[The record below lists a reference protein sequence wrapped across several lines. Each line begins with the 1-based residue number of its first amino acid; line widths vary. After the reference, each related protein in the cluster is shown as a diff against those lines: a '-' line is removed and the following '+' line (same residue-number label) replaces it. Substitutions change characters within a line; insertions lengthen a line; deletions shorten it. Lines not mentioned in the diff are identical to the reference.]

1 MCNWKKSRLGGK
13 HSRSVKSSAVSNSRH
28 IKHAIMIS
36 KLFGQSSA
44 KQIYRT
50 TNTEKLKQSLKL
62 WYRKVR
68 LKSQR
73 FRKLKK
79 CCTIS
84 GTVVSNDIPL
94 LSEDRSLEPKY
105 CDIHENDVIHSEV
118 SENAVCENGGQVF
131 PVWCW
136 NCANDLQRHSCCKVC
151 DKDGALCPESDN
163 VYLSTVKSQ
172 VYCSHSVDKC
182 AYCKGV
188 TSHKLCQTQ
197 TICQE
202 QPCQNCSG
210 NKLSDILAIT
220 EKNSSCSYSLD
231 GNCTEICVKR
241 KQLMSVKS
249 ENDDGGNLESMDI
262 SDKPKS
268 VLHGMSVSSSAG
280 MKQDCVQSEPINVLK
295 ISDENER
302 NSLNLC
308 LKGRHNMDAR
318 SVMNVGVDSE
328 YNVME
333 TGTVLREDGCQ
344 VFEDVNRSCEK
355 DKVKPFEND
364 EIIDSQIKQLC
375 TKVRCKVHIP
385 WYKKLSAF
393 DIMHIIVLCSHY
405 GFVKISKEMGIPKTQ
420 LLKWKKLVK
429 THQIRMLKSKKEK
442 IKCDGNSLNSED
454 KRIGKISSCYRMKE
468 NSNKVNLEK
477 TGDRWS
483 DLPRKSSLFHAD
495 EQHIEDLKGKTLGG
509 LSKVEKFSW
518 IWKDHAKLFQKAQ
531 VLVAE
536 MTLNNN
542 PPQTQG
548 VVHTERS
555 CNIKK
560 VVISER
566 KGINS
571 PRTERAQNENSV
583 FGDESGGKGITALP
597 SRNLENTTVS
607 NESLNSSPNSKTARG
622 NSTLSE
628 RASSNFHL
636 QDESIRFSE
645 NLRQYVI
652 KHKCFSLEY
661 KLKYLNRKKETLE
674 DAEKFLGT
682 KRLPGDGNYTQQLR
696 ENLLLL
702 SLKVGIQRTAEH
714 FNICHETISR
724 WQASLLS
731 ELKKKSKFSKAN
743 EDSYV
748 FRVAFLAK
756 KIGVKAV
763 GDKYNIDYDVVSK
776 WCNHFNIIV
785 RCKWRQ
791 IITSVML
798 SLKAQKKKE
807 AHLNKEVLKKTFR
820 KGTDDDC
827 RWMDCQELESDDNTE
842 KKKKSNNLVRTNK
855 SEAKIQFLENAQVV
869 HGNVET
875 SGKVHNSPIEVID
888 LDKSDEESDC
898 DDMVEIVSWTVE
910 DKGGKGGVVLEK
922 GKHKETERVVPV
934 NLHQLDNG
942 RTVECDFEHNKESLR
957 KTDQDDMVD
966 LNRKHHLKAGSI
978 NETTESVIIIPS
990 DDSDDDDEVCLVSS
1004 QRSSSPEVILRT
1016 LDIKSEPFDEE
1027 FDKVEKGIKRARTRD
1042 SAEGSESKGN
1052 VPVRSHVGDNQRV
1065 IKSGF
1070 ESCNEKQGQEPRH
1083 SDCVIV
1089 NEMGVEKGN
1098 KVEAQSHTFSSGSG
1112 DLVCSGSSGSV
1123 NHGTSVSSGT
1133 QIGQNS
1139 SMADVQIVGLNDLQP
1154 GEDYF
1159 LLDKSLLS
1167 STLQTSTASPLQ
1179 TLLAAPVLSSVF
1191 SSATT
1196 VTNVSPSTYTS
1207 SAGTSSSFA
1216 SSMTIPLPKLFVG
1229 GTNEVAPPPSNT
1241 PVLYPNSSNSN
1252 SSNTVMPAPP
1262 PLQYIRPISG
1272 QQVTA
1277 SFVTSTSLQ
1286 VSAIPQQSQ
1295 MFVPTCRPVTL
1306 GQRSLVVQKST
1317 SDGKTLHIVKTLSS
1331 NVDQDKGITG
1341 TSSTLSAPQVVSQ
1354 RLRPIPV
1361 QYIRAPAE
1369 RKLTYKT
1376 IVVDPSKPIVVSPKK
1391 SQVVLAP
1398 AQTTLS
1404 GASTQ
1409 LNQASS
1415 LLLKQM
1421 PGNQLA
1427 NLKGV
1432 KTIIVHPSTSNVDQ
1446 QHVSKSPQLLSSSDL
1461 KSLTSAVNTS
1471 PTTIASLGLKS
1482 IVSVPSSSNL
1492 TVSKQTLIL
1501 SGEIGGV
1508 TANSF
1513 ATLEHSEAVSPADS
1527 APVKVSSSQSRTSF
1541 VSFQKSNMSQILNL
1555 TRDTSKKVVGKA
1567 AGRSVSD
1574 AEKVQSSES
1583 KEDEE
1588 EILRRQKAKE
1598 RFLDLSAYVSE
1609 DKIDKER
1616 ALLSALLSRKTA
1628 DSSEGSAKT
1637 DKENSATESESM
1649 LDLPSSSEGSSTHG
1663 IFSKGATDKNVVVS
1677 KPTCPGQ
1684 GENVLKPVTTEE
1696 LKGTVKQMS
1705 HRLDSLIQSVN
1716 VRISGEKQPISS
1728 SVSSVVT
1735 VDSPGTSISPDVP
1748 ERISEECSDN
1758 SQSTEILSN
1767 TDKIGKNRIDSLIS
1781 SVSDR
1786 IKKTR
1791 DSNDC
1796 YTSMDNS
1803 AEGKDSSGDTSTV
1816 TEKKQHSESNVEK
1829 KQRKGES
1836 NVRRDIRDIKKG
1848 VISPQDLGEDS
1859 CLSKD
1864 SESSNSS
1871 LATTGS
1877 TSSAGSSESCPIEL
1891 EEEEEEDTDSKESTN
1906 VDLSEKLKS
1915 LLNADIFNVINT
1927 DTPAKSDNDESNDDD
1942 CCMIVQSKKVGV
1954 IHKEIVHS
1962 EVRSD
1967 QPQKAVRED
1976 EPKISVIDLTANDSN
1991 SVVVTMPVSET
2002 TVDTENAE
2010 KPVITT
2016 VDKRSFPVTASEEK
2030 SAEVVPSRAT
2040 SLGNMTKNAT
2050 LSRTST
2056 DGLASK
2062 RPQYPLTIKKKIG
2075 KLASMFSIVSLSR
2088 KYGIGSNTISKWKNL
2103 YVHEQIG
2110 ALDFTGEELSILQE
2124 IREYNERYKTT
2135 SKKEYQIYV
2144 DNPEEDAASVV
2155 SVEEQGNTSGMSDL
2169 ERSRGQLTSLLQLRE
2184 DRARS
2189 QLQSKPSVKT
2199 GDITTAPQSGTPN
2212 PKFYIPFDDNTDSKQ
2227 RQLLRQKF
2235 KSQTTIS
2242 DKSLSSQTSSG
2253 MRKAFSSIFG
2263 EDTPKEKPAEGDKD
2277 GLTLQK
2283 VTYLC
2288 PEEGIF
2294 KFRYILPSSPVCASP
2309 STPTTTSVM
2318 SHPQLKQSQGKN
2330 RKTGQEVFSSKL
2342 KSDEKYSQK
2351 FKIAVVKEARS
2362 SGFDKTSKWYNI
2374 PMDLLMKWHD
2384 NYVHGSGTDETE
2396 NENEPESSISKETL
2410 TEIVGA
2416 GGGSQGLA
2424 KKKSTKLNAGLSF
2437 DKFQNKEGA
2446 IMKPRF
2452 NMQKQVSPGRQ
2463 PKSRM
2468 GVDTSASRGNI
2479 EQLEQFQAD
2488 VQGDLGIMPKFV
2500 KQNSKSKDDGV
2511 EIASTWKQV
2520 QSVLTFQK
2528 PAEKKYTQ
2536 EFKNRI
2542 IKECE
2547 VKGQKTVSQ
2556 AHKIPYNEISRWRL
2570 EARKSQEV
2578 KLQTSKP
2585 ENKTDCVSSKISQ
2598 KKQTNISKGDTNPN
2612 LGVFLPSESA
2622 GTENKPHENE
2632 SLKIKIK
2639 LPVSSLDKPKVTTKE
2654 NMNKEK
2660 ENLLVTIKQEPVDD
2674 VDMQTMSSE
2683 LVPGTSIQ
2691 AVQGNSA
2698 NDRGSPRKGKKEI
2711 VVLDEDAEL
2720 RMEVI
2725 NYCFEHGVLKTQKK
2739 FNVTRQSIIDL
2750 MKEYDELNKYSV
2762 DAYNK
2767 EHGYDQLKTKLVSRE
2782 KTSVEVT
2789 NTAQPVIVKNLTD
2802 YIVTQEYKQ
2811 TVVEYA
2817 KNHGITA
2824 ASRKY
2829 KRKTSTVRTWI
2840 NERQREE
2847 QKKIAEEQIC
2857 KEIEL
2862 LRSNIPVEDA
2872 RKISFFEAR
2881 KKRQQLENEFRNQ
2894 YKKTVVEFAK
2904 KFSITEATKKYK
2916 KKAHTIKSWMGYFAK
2931 TERDAKK
2938 QQDAENTEAKTSEN
2952 IDFLSPGRQTE
2963 HVDFGGGKSPAASQR
2978 SKSLENSPIWEQDFV
2993 IKPSSSKSPLKM
3005 TFSPRRKSSPVIMSA
3020 MYAGEKEDGDNGE
3033 EVEFDEEE
3041 TNDIETEDEE
3051 EGKQFVEFSS
3061 LAQNS
3066 SEEPLVSHT
3075 CGTENIPETSLVVIS
3090 DDNECPV
3097 KKVQGSGQEAETREN
3112 DEKGLIGADATAKG
3126 LPEINEVIFN
3136 ESIKAVEKSLPSEAE
3151 KGDDSLISSNYVP
3164 DVSKSGELYGTE
3176 ENLDGSVQHSEDH
3189 IDKNKE
3195 ALSKPVMSAE
3205 YDEELSEEENILE
3218 SIPYE
3223 DTIMFKVLT
3232 SEMEQFFCDKSLSLT
3247 KDVSALSRK
3256 SKGMGADAEI
3266 IANIEE
3272 TFLFTENR
3280 ATRNSLNREKVVDT
3294 QITAESNLENEDKQS
3309 KEGSIEKSSQ
3319 EIQDE
3324 MKLSDQQ
3331 VEESISTLTEFGDQ
3345 DKETVVEQTKGK
3357 AGSILET
3364 STKECFVKL
3373 ANIEI
3378 SNKSGNGSA
3387 NSKKDEAESPKA
3399 DFEQKETDD
3408 IPILP
3413 ERKER
3418 SIFEFL
3424 SADDMQNKTGDEKND
3439 QETTRIENLATEKNE
3454 GKTSTSDNKF
3464 SLFGNFMK
3472 SFNLPSFSTKTVG
3485 KSEEAKEVAGIADE
3499 NDNKNA
3505 DKSERNLFDIIAIK
3519 DVDTAQSPPK
3529 VESSSQMKSLFKTAS
3544 PPKRALRSNSRPG
3557 QAAAGS
3563 SHPVISH
3570 KKPMFKF
3577 PKLALSV
3584 NFGSIAKL
3592 GMAKLKE
3599 DSQIKSDKDGI
3610 DSKSETFQENDEKIK
3625 SASSTDDGVEK
3636 TQEGKDLESHHMSE
3650 VPEVSSG
3657 ILSSLTESVHSKSE
3671 RNAAENFRSDE
3682 TNTNKPQESTS
3693 GIVME
3698 TFEQLRQ
3705 RLAHERALAKA
3716 EKEKEKEKAM
3726 IEHADEHD
3734 GNDTSDS
3741 GITKCLGTVEEDEM
3755 YKEFAPEKI
3764 VLILDISKKHGIDF
3778 ACTSFGLQASVIVNW
3793 IIEKDRKQRKV
3804 ALSVGLEEKLSALM
3818 AIERSE
3824 INVED
3829 LAVQRG
3835 IDGEIVRRW
3844 DAELGWLLK
3853 EKGVVDVLGKWK
3865 NVASLAGHTG
3875 DESKKK
3881 QRQEP
3886 SLEIADGTKQIE
3898 ENFLI
3903 LTEAEEAGEGVD
3915 ATSEPAV
3922 GIYTL
3927 FEESIENDND
3937 RLKKTDG
3944 DNMQDKP
3951 IDQSGPELAKILE
3964 DAEGIDV
3971 SNVDSAK
3978 VASDVNQNADQGK
3991 HTSNIGKSVSE
4002 ENEDCK
4008 MEIEVPDVLSFA
4020 QTTPAR
4026 DYTIEQKAI
4035 CVVLAKKYGEK
4046 EVCQKLG
4053 INPSTLSRW
4062 VHKKTVISDLLD
4074 EQAAGFRKVKK
4085 SLDDSLTD
4093 GEHQKDRERQQGLG
4107 NSKPNAKKS
4116 GHDKDSAQ
4124 SYRMIFP
4131 IKIPNVLKNVAKGP
4145 MKGRRREFTFEEK
4158 VALVKLVELYGVRQ
4172 VHKQFKIPTG
4182 TIWNFQHSKLIKEA
4196 LKQEQKDKGSF
4207 VDAAKQNLESD
4218 IEQGDEFINVDAIL
4232 DRVLANSEAVSDHVN
4247 YKLEQKAD
4255 IVFLVNHYGG
4265 DYVCEKLPQ
4274 IPRGTLW
4281 NWRHSRHVLPLV
4293 DALEKKVKKQLEKS
4307 SRSVVGVMASDTV
4320 DKTGMTQKW
4329 LKECEATTRIR
4340 KRGNRDSSVES
4351 FKRQR
4356 LDVSEVEGTQG
4367 SEVADSDEIVRG
4379 STPSS
4384 IESDIS
4390 IHSDEFEEIDSDLE
4404 VTSPSVYSKKSETS
4418 TATVKSGS
4426 ANVAR
4431 KPLPRNSKSVAG
4443 NTGAPE
4449 KTDCLSVKSGASG
4462 KESDNTDQKEC
4473 PVYEVQKIECGADNQ
4488 MMVCYK
4494 VLNGEQKCVTHP
4506 CYFCLCCS

>member
-1 MCNWKKSRLGGK
+1 
-13 HSRSVKSSAVSNSRH
+13 
-28 IKHAIMIS
+28 MIS

-44 KQIYRT
+44 RQIYRT

-62 WYRKVR
+62 WYRKAR

-79 CCTIS
+79 CCTIL
-84 GTVVSNDIPL
+84 GTVVSSDIPL
-94 LSEDRSLEPKY
+94 QFEDKSFEPKC

-131 PVWCW
+131 PMLCW

-151 DKDGALCPESDN
+151 DKGGALCPESAN
-163 VYLSTVKSQ
+163 IYLNTVKSQ

-188 TSHKLCQTQ
+188 TSHKLCQTE

-202 QPCQNCSG
+202 QPCQNYSG

-220 EKNSSCSYSLD
+220 EKNSSRSCSLD
-231 GNCTEICVKR
+231 GNCSEFCVKR
-241 KQLMSVKS
+241 RQLMPLKT
-249 ENDDGGNLESMDI
+249 ENDGVGNLESMEI
-262 SDKPKS
+262 SDKPES
-268 VLHGMSVSSSAG
+268 VLYEMSISSSAG
-280 MKQDCVQSEPINVLK
+280 MKQDGVQSELINVSNF
-295 ISDENER
+295 SDENER
-302 NSLNLC
+302 NSPNIC
-308 LKGRHNMDAR
+308 LKGRHNMDTR
-318 SVMNVGVDSE
+318 SAMNVGVDSE
-328 YNVME
+328 CNVME
-333 TGTVLREDGCQ
+333 TGTLFGEDGCQ
-344 VFEDVNRSCEK
+344 EFEDVKRCCER
-355 DKVKPFEND
+355 DEVNPFED
-364 EIIDSQIKQLC
+364 QEVIDILVKQLC
-375 TKVRCKVHIP
+375 TKVGCKVRIP
-385 WYKKLSAF
+385 WYKKLSAL
-393 DIMHIIVLCSHY
+393 DILHIIVLCSHY
-405 GFVKISKEMGIPKTQ
+405 GFVRISKETGIPKTQ

-429 THQIRMLKSKKEK
+429 THQIRMLKSKEEK
-442 IKCDGNSLNSED
+442 IKSDGNSRNSED
-454 KRIGKISSCYRMKE
+454 KRNGKISSCNRMKE

-477 TGDRWS
+477 RVNRWN
-483 DLPRKSSLFHAD
+483 DLSRKSSLFHAD
-495 EQHIEDLKGKTLGG
+495 ELPMEYLKGKTLGG

-548 VVHTERS
+548 VHTERS
-555 CNIKK
+555 CNMKK
-560 VVISER
+560 MVICER

-583 FGDESGGKGITALP
+583 SDGESGGKGITALL
-597 SRNLENTTVS
+597 SRNLENVTVS
-607 NESLNSSPNSKTARG
+607 KASLNSSPNSKTARG
-622 NSTLSE
+622 NSTMSE
-628 RASSNFHL
+628 RAPSNFHL
-636 QDESIRFSE
+636 HNESIRFSE
-645 NLRQYVI
+645 NLLQYVV
-652 KHKCFSLEY
+652 KHKCFSREY
-661 KLKYLNRKKETLE
+661 KLKYLNREKETIE

-682 KRLPGDGNYTQQLR
+682 KRLPGDGKYTQQFR
-696 ENLLLL
+696 ENVLLLC
-702 SLKVGIQRTAEH
+702 LKVGIQRTAEH
-714 FNICHETISR
+714 FNICLETISR
-724 WQASLLS
+724 WQTLLLS
-731 ELKKKSKFSKAN
+731 ELKKRSKFSKAD

-763 GDKYNIDYDVVSK
+763 GDKYSIDYDVVSK

-791 IITSVML
+791 IIRRVML

-807 AHLNKEVLKKTFR
+807 SQLNGEVLKKTFR

-827 RWMDCQELESDDNTE
+827 KWMDYHEPELDENTE
-842 KKKKSNNLVRTNK
+842 KKKKGNDHVKKNK
-855 SEAKIQFLENAQVV
+855 PEAKIQFLENAQVI
-869 HGNVET
+869 HGGVET
-875 SGKVHNSPIEVID
+875 TGKVGNSPTEVID
-888 LDKSDEESDC
+888 LETSDDGSDC

-910 DKGGKGGVVLEK
+910 DKCGKGGVVSEK
-922 GKHKETERVVPV
+922 GKYKDTERVVPV
-934 NLHQLDNG
+934 KLHQLVNG
-942 RTVECDFEHNKESLR
+942 RIVEGDLECNKESSR

-966 LNRKHHLKAGSI
+966 LKQKLHLKAGSI
-978 NETTESVIIIPS
+978 NEATENVIIIPS
-990 DDSDDDDEVCLVSS
+990 DDSDDDEVCLLSNH
-1004 QRSSSPEVILRT
+1004 RSPSPEVILGT
-1016 LDIKSEPFDEE
+1016 LHIKLERFDEE

-1042 SAEGSESKGN
+1042 NTEGSESKGN
-1052 VPVRSHVGDNQRV
+1052 VPVRSHVVDNQRV

-1070 ESCNEKQGQEPRH
+1070 ESCNEKQGQEPKH

-1089 NEMGVEKGN
+1089 NEMGVEKG
-1098 KVEAQSHTFSSGSG
+1098 KEVEAQSHTFSSGSG
-1112 DLVCSGSSGSV
+1112 DLVCSGSSSSA
-1123 NHGTSVSSGT
+1123 NHGTSVSSAT
-1133 QIGQNS
+1133 EIGQNS
-1139 SMADVQIVGLNDLQP
+1139 STADVQIVGLNDLQP

-1159 LLDKSLLS
+1159 LLDKKLLS
-1167 STLQTSTASPLQ
+1167 STLQSSTASPLQ
-1179 TLLAAPVLSSVF
+1179 TLLAAPVLTSVF
-1191 SSATT
+1191 PSATT
-1196 VTNVSPSTYTS
+1196 VTNVSPSSFTP
-1207 SAGTSSSFA
+1207 SAGTSSAFA
-1216 SSMTIPLPKLFVG
+1216 PTITIPLPKLFVG
-1229 GTNEVAPPPSNT
+1229 GTNEVAPPPANT
-1241 PVLYPNSSNSN
+1241 PVLYPNYSNSN
-1252 SSNTVMPAPP
+1252 SANTVMPTPP

-1295 MFVPTCRPVTL
+1295 MFLPTCRAVTS

-1317 SDGKTLHIVKTLSS
+1317 SDGKTLHIVKPLSS
-1331 NVDQDKGITG
+1331 NVDEDKGITG
-1341 TSSTLSAPQVVSQ
+1341 TSTTLSSPQVGSQ

-1391 SQVVLAP
+1391 SQVVLTP

-1404 GASTQ
+1404 GTSTQ
-1409 LNQASS
+1409 FNQASS

-1421 PGNQLA
+1421 PGNQLP
-1427 NLKGV
+1427 NLKAV
-1432 KTIIVHPSTSNVDQ
+1432 KTFIVHPSTSNVD

-1471 PTTIASLGLKS
+1471 PTRAASLGLKS
-1482 IVSVPSSSNL
+1482 AVSVPSSSNL
-1492 TVSKQTLIL
+1492 RVSKQTLIL

-1513 ATLEHSEAVSPADS
+1513 ATLENSEVVSPADS
-1527 APVKVSSSQSRTSF
+1527 ALTKLSSSQSRTSF
-1541 VSFQKSNMSQILNL
+1541 VSFQKSNMSQVLNL
-1555 TRDTSKKVVGKA
+1555 TRDTSKKGVGKA
-1567 AGRSVSD
+1567 AGISKSD
-1574 AEKVQSSES
+1574 AEKVLSSES

-1628 DSSEGSAKT
+1628 DSSEASSKT
-1637 DKENSATESESM
+1637 DKENSAGESESM
-1649 LDLPSSSEGSSTHG
+1649 LDLPTSNEGSSTHC
-1663 IFSKGATDKNVVVS
+1663 ISRKGATDKDVDVS
-1677 KPTCPGQ
+1677 QPTCQGQ
-1684 GENVLKPVTTEE
+1684 GENVVLKPVTKEE
-1696 LKGTVKQMS
+1696 LKGTVKPMS

-1728 SVSSVVT
+1728 SVNSVVT
-1735 VDSPGTSISPDVP
+1735 VDSPGTSISSDIP
-1748 ERISEECSDN
+1748 ERITEECSDN
-1758 SQSTEILSN
+1758 SQTTEILSN
-1767 TDKIGKNRIDSLIS
+1767 TGKMGKNRIDSLIS

-1791 DSNDC
+1791 DCNDS
-1796 YTSMDNS
+1796 YTSMDIS
-1803 AEGKDSSGDTSTV
+1803 AEGKDNSGDTPTV

-1848 VISPQDLGEDS
+1848 VISPQNLGEDS

-1877 TSSAGSSESCPIEL
+1877 TSSVGSSESCPIEL

-1954 IHKEIVHS
+1954 SHKEIVHS
-1962 EVRSD
+1962 EIRSD

-1976 EPKISVIDLTANDSN
+1976 EPKINVIDLTANDSN
-1991 SVVVTMPVSET
+1991 SVVVTTPVSET

-2016 VDKRSFPVTASEEK
+2016 ADKRSFPKTASEEK
-2030 SAEVVPSRAT
+2030 SAEVVPGRAT

-2050 LSRTST
+2050 LSRAST

-2088 KYGIGSNTISKWKNL
+2088 KYGIGSNTISKWKSL
-2103 YVHEQIG
+2103 YGHEQIS

-2189 QLQSKPSVKT
+2189 QLISQPSVKT
-2199 GDITTAPQSGTPN
+2199 GDIATQSRTPN
-2212 PKFYIPFDDNTDSKQ
+2212 PKFYIPLDDNTDSKQ

-2235 KSQTTIS
+2235 KSQTAIS
-2242 DKSLSSQTSSG
+2242 DKSLASQTSSG

-2263 EDTPKEKPAEGDKD
+2263 EDTPKEKPAEGDDKD

-2294 KFRYILPSSPVCASP
+2294 KFRYILPSPSVCSSP
-2309 STPTTTSVM
+2309 STLTTTSVM
-2318 SHPQLKQSQGKN
+2318 SNPQLKQSQGKN

-2384 NYVHGSGTDETE
+2384 NYVHGSGTDETGNE
-2396 NENEPESSISKETL
+2396 NENEPESSISKEPL
-2410 TEIVGA
+2410 IEIVGA

-2424 KKKSTKLNAGLSF
+2424 KKKSTKLNVGLSF

-2452 NMQKQVSPGRQ
+2452 NMQKQISPGKQ
-2463 PKSRM
+2463 PKSRV
-2468 GVDTSASRGNI
+2468 GVDASASRGNI

-2500 KQNSKSKDDGV
+2500 KQNSKSKDNGV

-2520 QSVLTFQK
+2520 QSVLTVQK

-2547 VKGQKTVSQ
+2547 MKGQKTVSQ
-2556 AHKIPYNEISRWRL
+2556 THKIPYNEISRWRL

-2585 ENKTDCVSSKISQ
+2585 ESKTDSVCKISQ
-2598 KKQTNISKGDTNPN
+2598 KKQTNISRGDTNPN

-2622 GTENKPHENE
+2622 GTGWSENKPHENE

-2639 LPVSSLDKPKVTTKE
+2639 LPVSSQDKPKVSSKE
-2654 NMNKEK
+2654 SINKEK
-2660 ENLLVTIKQEPVDD
+2660 ENLLVTVKQEPVDD
-2674 VDMQTMSSE
+2674 IDVQTMRSE

-2691 AVQGNSA
+2691 AVQNRSSY
-2698 NDRGSPRKGKKEI
+2698 DRGSLRKGKKEI

-2720 RMEVI
+2720 RMGVI

-2847 QKKIAEEQIC
+2847 QKKIAEEQVC

-2862 LRSNIPVEDA
+2862 LRSNVPVEDA

-2881 KKRQQLENEFRNQ
+2881 KKRQQLENEYRNQ

-2904 KFSITEATKKYK
+2904 KYSITEATKKYK

-2938 QQDAENTEAKTSEN
+2938 QQDAKNTEAKTSEN
-2952 IDFLSPGRQTE
+2952 INFLSPGKQTE
-2963 HVDFGGGKSPAASQR
+2963 PTDTGGGKSPATSQR
-2978 SKSLENSPIWEQDFV
+2978 SKSLDNSPIWEQDFV

-3005 TFSPRRKSSPVIMSA
+3005 TFSPRRKSSPVFMSG
-3020 MYAGEKEDGDNGE
+3020 MYAGEKEDGDNADD
-3033 EVEFDEEE
+3033 VEFDEEE

-3066 SEEPLVSHT
+3066 SEEPLASHT
-3075 CGTENIPETSLVVIS
+3075 VSTENMPETSLVVIS
-3090 DDNECPV
+3090 DDKSPV

-3112 DEKGLIGADATAKG
+3112 DEKELIGADATAKG
-3126 LPEINEVIFN
+3126 LPEINEVLFN
-3136 ESIKAVEKSLPSEAE
+3136 ESIKTVEKSLPSEAE
-3151 KGDDSLISSNYVP
+3151 KGDDSLISPNDVP
-3164 DVSKSGELYGTE
+3164 DMSKSGELYRAE
-3176 ENLDGSVQHSEDH
+3176 ENLDGSVQDSEDH
-3189 IDKNKE
+3189 MNKNKE
-3195 ALSKPVMSAE
+3195 ALSKPLMSAE
-3205 YDEELSEEENILE
+3205 YDEELSEEEEILE

-3280 ATRNSLNREKVVDT
+3280 ATRNSLNRDKVVDT
-3294 QITAESNLENEDKQS
+3294 QITAESNLENEDKQT
-3309 KEGSIEKSSQ
+3309 KEGSIGKPSQ
-3319 EIQDE
+3319 EIQGE
-3324 MKLSDQQ
+3324 MKFSDQQ
-3331 VEESISTLTEFGDQ
+3331 EEESISTFTEFGDQ
-3345 DKETVVEQTKGK
+3345 NKETVVEETKGK
-3357 AGSILET
+3357 AGSVLET

-3373 ANIEI
+3373 AHIEI
-3378 SNKSGNGSA
+3378 SNKSGNDSA
-3387 NSKKDEAESPKA
+3387 NSKKDEAESPKV
-3399 DFEQKETDD
+3399 DFGQKETDD
-3408 IPILP
+3408 IPISA

-3418 SIFEFL
+3418 SIFDFL
-3424 SADDMQNKTGDEKND
+3424 STDDMQNKTGDEKND
-3439 QETTRIENLATEKNE
+3439 QETTRIGNLVTGKEEKNETE
-3454 GKTSTSDNKF
+3454 GKTSTSENRF
-3464 SLFGNFMK
+3464 SLFGNLMK
-3472 SFNLPSFSTKTVG
+3472 SFSLPSFPTKIVD
-3485 KSEEAKEVAGIADE
+3485 KSEEAKEVSGIADE
-3499 NDNKNA
+3499 SDNKNV

-3519 DVDTAQSPPK
+3519 DVEPTQSPSK
-3529 VESSSQMKSLFKTAS
+3529 VEPLSQTKSLFKTAS
-3544 PPKRALRSNSRPG
+3544 PLKRALRSNSRTG
-3557 QAAAGS
+3557 HAAAGS
-3563 SHPVISH
+3563 SHPVISY

-3599 DSQIKSDKDGI
+3599 DSQIKSDKEGM
-3610 DSKSETFQENDEKIK
+3610 DSKSETFQENDESMK
-3625 SASSTDDGVEK
+3625 SASSTDDGVEI

-3650 VPEVSSG
+3650 VSEVSPG
-3657 ILSSLTESVHSKSE
+3657 VLSSVTESVHSKSE
-3671 RNAAENFRSDE
+3671 RNAAENFRSDD
-3682 TNTNKPQESTS
+3682 TNTSKPQESTS

-3716 EKEKEKEKAM
+3716 EKEKEKEKAVL
-3726 IEHADEHD
+3726 EHADEHD

-3741 GITKCLGTVEEDEM
+3741 GITKGLDTVEEDEM

-3778 ACTSFGLQASVIVNW
+3778 ACTSFGLPASVIVNW

-3804 ALSVGLEEKLSALM
+3804 ALSLSLEEKLSALL
-3818 AIERSE
+3818 AIERGE

-3835 IDGEIVRRW
+3835 MDSEIVRRW
-3844 DAELGWLLK
+3844 DAESGWLLK

-3865 NVASLAGHTG
+3865 KVVSLGGHTG

-3881 QRQEP
+3881 QRQES
-3886 SLEIADGTKQIE
+3886 SLEIADGSKQIE
-3898 ENFLI
+3898 EKALD
-3903 LTEAEEAGEGVD
+3903 LSEAEEAGEDVN

-3927 FEESIENDND
+3927 VEESIENDND
-3937 RLKKTDG
+3937 RLKQTDG

-3951 IDQSGPELAKILE
+3951 IDQSGPELAKKLE
-3964 DAEGIDV
+3964 DVEGINV

-3991 HTSNIGKSVSE
+3991 HTSDIDKSVRE
-4002 ENEDCK
+4002 ENKDSK
-4008 MEIEVPDVLSFA
+4008 MEIKIPDVLSFA

-4062 VHKKTVISDLLD
+4062 VNKKTVISDLLD

-4107 NSKPNAKKS
+4107 NSKLNAKKS
-4116 GHDKDSAQ
+4116 GDDKDSAQ
-4124 SYRMIFP
+4124 SYRMISP
-4131 IKIPNVLKNVAKGP
+4131 TKIPNVLKNIAKGP
-4145 MKGRRREFTFEEK
+4145 TKGRKREFTFEEK

-4182 TIWNFQHSKLIKEA
+4182 TIWNFQHSKVIKEA

-4307 SRSVVGVMASDTV
+4307 GSSFVGAMATDTV

-4329 LKECEATTRIR
+4329 LKECEATTRSR
-4340 KRGNRDSSVES
+4340 KRGNRDSSLES

-4356 LDVSEVEGTQG
+4356 LDGPEVEGTQG
-4367 SEVADSDEIVRG
+4367 SEVADSDGIARG

-4404 VTSPSVYSKKSETS
+4404 VTSPSVYSKRSGTS

-4431 KPLPRNSKSVAG
+4431 KPLPRNSKSAAG

-4449 KTDCLSVKSGASG
+4449 KADCVSVKSGASG
-4462 KESDNTDQKEC
+4462 KESDNTEQKER
-4473 PVYEVQKIECGADNQ
+4473 PVYEVQKIELGADNR

-4494 VLNGEQKCVTHP
+4494 VSNGEQKCVTHP
-4506 CYFCLCCS
+4506 CYFCFCCL